1 MLFSPSCNNFSPEG
15 KTFRGEDA
23 VDTDGSV
30 DVLSNED
37 RSLPEPC
44 LRESHD
50 HLGIV
55 VS

>member
-1 MLFSPSCNNFSPEG
+1 MLFSPSCNNFSPDG
-15 KTFRGEDA
+15 KTFRGEEAAGAD
-23 VDTDGSV
+23 DGV